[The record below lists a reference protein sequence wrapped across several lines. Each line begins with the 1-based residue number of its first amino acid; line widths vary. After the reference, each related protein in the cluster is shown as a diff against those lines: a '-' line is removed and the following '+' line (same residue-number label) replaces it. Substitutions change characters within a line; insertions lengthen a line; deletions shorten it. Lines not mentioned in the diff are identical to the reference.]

1 MRYQL
6 TWESFPY
13 FPINSYNP
21 NNNSKTKFENSEFS
35 LKTRNTYPIVQDLIQ
50 LTYPSAKTFI
60 PVNVGKLIF
69 SSHFSN

>member
-21 NNNSKTKFENSEFS
+21 NNNSETKFENSEFS
-35 LKTRNTYPIVQDLIQ
+35 LKNEEYLSN
-50 LTYPSAKTFI
+50 SARFDSVDI
-60 PVNVGKLIF
+60 SIC
-69 SSHFSN
+69 